1 MRMTVEARYLPIT
14 ISQSLT
20 GEVSNNSK
28 VPNFSS
34 SENKRIVIRGENI
47 INNKVVGSR
56 YPLTFDSVI
65 GLDSLGTILV
75 LKNSHVNPKNIA
87 PTI

>member
-1 MRMTVEARYLPIT
+1 MI
-14 ISQSLT
+14 
-20 GEVSNNSK
+20 NS
-28 VPNFSS
+28 
-34 SENKRIVIRGENI
+34 
-47 INNKVVGSR
+47 KVVGSR